1 MTATNIDA
9 AERIRRSEFVRDSK
23 AALARGETLEARTKQ
38 REKFA
43 NEWAAWFRQR
53 MDRVGCDDPTEL
65 LPDAMA
71 RLQSRSAP
79 RHESN
84 ANRNRSVANRTSPV
98 RAPPNRL
105 SPCAQSLRRCAK
117 HTIVYVAP

>member
-23 AALARGETLEARTKQ
+23 AALARGESLEVRSKR
-38 REKFA
+38 REGYA

-53 MDRVGCDDPTEL
+53 MDRAGCDDPVEL

-71 RLQSRSAP
+71 RLQQLADD
-79 RHESN
+79 
-84 ANRNRSVANRTSPV
+84 AVVAAIKEFKT
-98 RAPPNRL
+98 AMKGAL
-105 SPCAQSLRRCAK
+105 K
-117 HTIVYVAP
+117 